1 MYSVFLFSL
10 GAFVS
15 IRKMDLVTAM
25 LHYETIAY
33 AASLLLAGLMMV
45 SYGTSI
51 FSSLMLCFRITG
63 AVSVFCLAKRL
74 LSSTNLR
81 IPKIVADS
89 SYLIYL
95 AHYVFFLSFIDQ
107 VFFHFFGQSQT
118 SLCAHYLLCPLLKA
132 FIFIGIY
139 WIYVCIK
146 QILDVRFG

>member
-1 MYSVFLFSL
+1 MYSVFFFSL
-10 GAFVS
+10 GAFIS
-15 IRKMDLVTAM
+15 IRKADLVTAM

-45 SYGTSI
+45 SFGTSI

-81 IPKIVADS
+81 IPKIVSDS
-89 SYLIYL
+89 SYFIYL

-107 VFFHFFGQSQT
+107 GFFHFFGQSQT
-118 SLCAHYLLCPLLKA
+118 SLCVHYLLCPLIKVTM
-132 FIFIGIY
+132 FVVIY
-139 WIYVCIK
+139 MAMQK
-146 QILDVRFG
+146 VRKFFPTAK